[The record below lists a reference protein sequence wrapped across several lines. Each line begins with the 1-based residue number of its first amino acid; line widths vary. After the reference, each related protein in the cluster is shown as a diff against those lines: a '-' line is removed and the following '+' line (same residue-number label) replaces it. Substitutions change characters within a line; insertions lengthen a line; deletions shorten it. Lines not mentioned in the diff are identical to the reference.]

1 MTTVRLRE
9 SLNAPCGVAVLSV
22 CLCSLYPS
30 KLLLLP
36 YRCTVSLGLC
46 FKYQSVCVAKTFPSE
61 TSPFPL
67 KILPK
72 LPDGFYPL
80 RFLTDISLVKITPST
95 NPPETS
101 PDLSLDISPHRV
113 ATGHFSP

>member
-9 SLNAPCGVAVLSV
+9 SLNAPCGVLCCLFASALCIHPNYCFCPTDVLSLSDYV
-22 CLCSLYPS
+22 LNTNL
-30 KLLLLP
+30 
-36 YRCTVSLGLC
+36 
-46 FKYQSVCVAKTFPSE
+46 CVAKTFPSE